1 MTNALIQLQNFA
13 CDHRGGAL
21 LGSVTESPGAVL
33 RQLNITIDRGEKIAL
48 VGPSGAGKSTLLSAL
63 YLQLRTVTALCPQQ
77 LGLVDSLSC
86 YHNIYMAQLERHSTL
101 FNLVNLLV
109 PKKIQ
114 VRQVQAITDQLGLT
128 PLLFTTVSKLSG
140 GERQRVAAA
149 RALYRGQTVF
159 MGDEP
164 VSNLDP
170 LQGEQVLAHLLE
182 QHETSIVALH
192 DPQLALTLFDRIIG
206 LRCGEVAFDQT
217 ASSLS
222 HEQLSQF
229 YSGH

>member
-1 MTNALIQLQNFA
+1 MNSSLIQLQDFS
-13 CDHRGGAL
+13 CDHCGKVIQD
-21 LGSVTESPGAVL
+21 SVTGSAGAVL
-33 RQLNITIDRGEKIAL
+33 QELNITINRGEKVAL

-77 LGLVDSLSC
+77 LGLVDSLSS
-86 YHNIYMAQLERHSTL
+86 YHNIYMAQLERHSTFL
-101 FNLVNLLV
+101 NLVNLLF
-109 PKKIQ
+109 PKQ
-114 VRQVQAITDQLGLT
+114 LHVRQVQAITDPLGLT
-128 PLLFTTVSKLSG
+128 PLLFSTVGKLSG

-149 RALYRGQTVF
+149 RALYRRQTVF

-164 VSNLDP
+164 VSSLDP
-170 LQGEQVLAHLLE
+170 LQGEQVLAHLLN

-206 LRCGEVAFDQT
+206 LRRGKVAFDQS
-217 ASSLS
+217 AESLS